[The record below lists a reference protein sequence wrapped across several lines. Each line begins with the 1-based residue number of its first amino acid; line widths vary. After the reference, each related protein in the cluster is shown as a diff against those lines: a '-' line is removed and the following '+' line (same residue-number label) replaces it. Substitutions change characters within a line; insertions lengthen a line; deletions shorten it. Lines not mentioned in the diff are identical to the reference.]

1 MELINHYIIFPAA
14 WLTDRLLDAL
24 VEDRP
29 GNQPQ
34 PIFDENDVPTKYY
47 IAKIKKIYKN
57 EYEGFRKLTLDQT
70 KFVIASILDDT
81 VEVSDYYQAK
91 G

>member
-14 WLTDRLLDAL
+14 WLTDTLIEAL
-24 VEDRP
+24 REDRP
-29 GNQPQ
+29 GNKPQ
-34 PIFDENDVPTKYY
+34 PIFDEDDVPTKYY
-47 IAKIKKIYKN
+47 IAKIKKIHKN